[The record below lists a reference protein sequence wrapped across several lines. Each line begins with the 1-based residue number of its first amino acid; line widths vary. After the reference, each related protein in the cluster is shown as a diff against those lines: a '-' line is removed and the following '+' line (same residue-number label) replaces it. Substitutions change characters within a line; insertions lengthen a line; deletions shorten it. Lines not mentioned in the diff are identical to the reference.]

1 MKIIKNM
8 INEARQIE
16 YRVSMIDVLD
26 NEDLPIT
33 VTMVVDKEYQR
44 SFEDWLEDQQDNLF
58 GHAEGGSIEY

>member
-1 MKIIKNM
+1 M

-26 NEDLPIT
+26 NEDLPII

-44 SFEDWLEDQQDNLF
+44 SFEDWLEDQ
-58 GHAEGGSIEY
+58 